1 MVQYEKVEVSEG
13 IDTNKNSA
21 SSECMHCHYCYVQD
35 VGFKFEPHVCNTF
48 DDISMTTFDDC
59 LSRLLR

>member
-13 IDTNKNSA
+13 IDTNKKSA
-21 SSECMHCHYCYVQD
+21 SNECMHCHYCYVKD
-35 VGFKFEPHVCNTF
+35 VGFKFEPHVCNTCHV
-48 DDISMTTFDDC
+48 SMTFFDDC